1 MGEFESIYKQFVLP
15 QLVVMLVGSLEVYLT
30 TVFRSYMAAKI
41 DLKERAIA
49 DISNRYNF
57 QNWGS
62 SVDAFRT
69 YLDMEL
75 CPSGLESGK
84 VMALQQKRHVV
95 VHRLGILDERAVKQ
109 LALDPSFIGKRL
121 VVQASEVREGIE
133 LVRQIGEHIS
143 RASIA
148 QKQDYE

>member
-1 MGEFESIYKQFVLP
+1 
-15 QLVVMLVGSLEVYLT
+15 
-30 TVFRSYMAAKI
+30 
-41 DLKERAIA
+41 
-49 DISNRYNF
+49 
-57 QNWGS
+57 
-62 SVDAFRT
+62 
-69 YLDMEL
+69 MEL